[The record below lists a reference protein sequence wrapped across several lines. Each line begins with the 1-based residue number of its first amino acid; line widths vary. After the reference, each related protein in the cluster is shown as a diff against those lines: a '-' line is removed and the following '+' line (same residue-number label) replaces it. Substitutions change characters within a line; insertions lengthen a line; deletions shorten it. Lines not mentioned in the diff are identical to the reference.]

1 LSSFSAPNCP
11 HSTPTTHH
19 RPKVLRFEPRF
30 AQNVSVE
37 TRPARRLRRRGST
50 GCTALSATLITGGPM
65 EQGPMPMG
73 NEFGG
78 LTPEPPPGFLQQPPP
93 TNEQLISQRSS
104 PEFIGSQGEYQIRRP
119 DVFV

>member
-1 LSSFSAPNCP
+1 
-11 HSTPTTHH
+11 
-19 RPKVLRFEPRF
+19 
-30 AQNVSVE
+30 
-37 TRPARRLRRRGST
+37 
-50 GCTALSATLITGGPM
+50 M

-104 PEFIGSQGEYQIRRP
+104 PEFIGSQGEYQLRRP
-119 DVFV
+119 DVLV

>member
-1 LSSFSAPNCP
+1 MTLQ
-11 HSTPTTHH
+11 H
-19 RPKVLRFEPRF
+19 RPEVLRFERRF
-30 AQNVSVE
+30 AQNVAAE
-37 TRPARRLRRRGST
+37 TRLARRLRRKVAI
-50 GCTALSATLITGGPM
+50 GCSALCASVVTGGPM

-104 PEFIGSQGEYQIRRP
+104 PEFIGSQGEYQITPRR
-119 DVFV
+119 DMLLAA